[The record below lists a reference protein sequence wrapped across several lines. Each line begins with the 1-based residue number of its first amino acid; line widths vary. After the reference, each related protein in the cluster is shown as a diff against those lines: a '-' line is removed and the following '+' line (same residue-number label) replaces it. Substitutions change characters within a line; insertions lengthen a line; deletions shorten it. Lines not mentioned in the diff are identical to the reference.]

1 MLHSMLHLKQVSMFG
16 FALALCPNF
25 LPQSLPNFWPISF
38 AERLSFAPLLGSDT
52 NSSCW
57 MRNLAMRT
65 ASKGMPTDTSSSRR
79 TVRWWGP
86 EVRVALGTVV
96 HFGILWY
103 TVVLGFSKTC
113 LHFAS
118 LLWRYRYFMI
128 LPLGAI
134 TFTVEFEWG
143 PELAWN
149 PWAVNSGKHIPWHS
163 GCFSVLSFYLP
174 SSLICY
180 NDIIGTWTCTQD
192 ST

>member
-1 MLHSMLHLKQVSMFG
+1 MLKRLGPMPIHAPMFADFFASPLQKGFHLHLCLEAIQTHHAGCGTWRWEQRRKG
-16 FALALCPNF
+16 C
-25 LPQSLPNFWPISF
+25 LPIHRP
-38 AERLSFAPLLGSDT
+38 AGER
-52 NSSCW
+52 
-57 MRNLAMRT
+57 
-65 ASKGMPTDTSSSRR
+65 
-79 TVRWWGP
+79 WGP
-86 EVRVALGTVV
+86 EMRVALGTVV
-96 HFGILWY
+96 YCGILWYTVVYCGILWY

-149 PWAVNSGKHIPWHS
+149 PWEVNSGKRIPWHS
-163 GCFSVLSFYLP
+163 GCFSVLSFYLQ
-174 SSLICY
+174 SYSICY

-192 ST
+192 SK

>member
-1 MLHSMLHLKQVSMFG
+1 MPNHV
-16 FALALCPNF
+16 ALYASFETGQHVETPWPHAHPCPNVCQF
-25 LPQSLPNFWPISF
+25 FCCSF
-38 AERLSFAPLLGSDT
+38 AERLSFAPLLGSNT

-79 TVRWWGP
+79 TVRSWNAGSPWYC
-86 EVRVALGTVV
+86 
-96 HFGILWY
+96 GILWY

-149 PWAVNSGKHIPWHS
+149 PWEVNSGKRIPWHS
-163 GCFSVLSFYLP
+163 GCFSVLSFYLQ
-174 SSLICY
+174 SYSICY

-192 ST
+192 SK